1 MAYFNKKIVEDVDVD
16 GKRVLLRCDFN
27 VPLDENGEVTNTR
40 RIDES
45 LRTIKYLLLHGAK
58 VILCSHMGR
67 PSGVIDPKLSL
78 KPVAN
83 DLSKKLGSEVKL
95 ADDVVGSSAR
105 ALCSNLKN
113 GEAVL
118 LENLRFRIEEQDNE
132 ESFAKELASLADIFV
147 NDAFGTAHRKHAST
161 YGVTRFLPSVGGYL
175 MQKEIETMCS
185 ILENPKRPFVSIL
198 GGAKVSDKFNVINR
212 LLEKVD
218 VLVVGGGMAYTFMNA
233 MGYSVGT
240 SICEYDKADMAKD
253 LMVKARDRGV
263 KLVMPMDNI
272 VGLSYSPDTEF
283 KLVSSDSI
291 PDGWT
296 GMDIGPKTEKLFADA
311 IEGAGTVVWNG
322 PMGVSEWENFASG
335 TCAVARAIAQSGAVS
350 IIGGGDSAA
359 SVDKLG
365 FADRMTHI
373 STGGGASLRLLE
385 GAELPGIEGLN
396 DK

>member
-1 MAYFNKKIVEDVDVD
+1 MVYFSKKTVEDVDIV
-16 GKRVLLRCDFN
+16 GKKVLLRCDFN
-27 VPLDENGEVTNTR
+27 VPLDENGQIANSK

-45 LRTIKYLLLHGAK
+45 LKTIRYLLSNNAK
-58 VILCSHMGR
+58 VIMCSHMGR
-67 PSGVIDPKLSL
+67 PNGVVDMKLTL
-78 KPVAN
+78 RPVAD
-83 DLSKKLGSEVKL
+83 DLSKKLGFEVKL
-95 ADDVVGSSAR
+95 ADDVTGESAKQ
-105 ALCSNLKN
+105 LCSNLKD

-118 LENLRFRIEEQDNE
+118 LENLRFRIEEQNND

-161 YGVTRFLPSVGGYL
+161 YGVTKFLPSVGGYL

-185 ILENPKRPFVSIL
+185 ILENPRRPFVSVL

-218 VLVVGGGMAYTFMNA
+218 TLVVGGGMAYTFMNA

-253 LMVKARDRGV
+253 LMVKAKEKGV
-263 KLVMPMDNI
+263 RLVMPVDNI
-272 VGLSYSPDTEF
+272 VGLDYRPDTEF
-283 KLVSSDSI
+283 KLVNSDSI

-296 GMDIGPKTEKLFADA
+296 GMDIGPRTEKLFFDA

-335 TCAVARAIAQSGAVS
+335 TCAVAKAIAESGAVS

-359 SVDKLG
+359 SVEKLG

-373 STGGGASLRLLE
+373 STGGGASLKLLE
-385 GAELPGIEGLN
+385 GAKLPGVEGLE
-396 DK
+396 DR